1 MHVGTTLNLQPVTSF
16 RERMVHMALPDT
28 EESRNGLVFTG
39 ERFIPHQTDPLLALE
54 HYHRYYF
61 ASRFAQNKRILDIA
75 CGEGYGSAFLSKFGH
90 TVVGIDSDSA
100 TIEHARKQY
109 AAFPNLAF
117 EIGRCEDSPRE
128 GDGFDM
134 AVSFELLEHLDPRGQ
149 VKFLENVRRVLKQDG
164 LFVVSS
170 PERNEYA
177 ATYKAKNEFH
187 QHEMTLLELK
197 AFLGVFFKHVHL
209 CAQRV
214 LTLSTMWQL
223 EGWQGARFGFH
234 SRKDLLE
241 EIPSSESFSS
251 PLYLIAL
258 CSNHALPDTT
268 LAESNSFYL
277 DILNSDQ
284 TKDFS
289 RWAMQLNRE
298 VQKSRD
304 MVADL
309 QQQVDQRTAWA
320 LKLDGQVKGQND
332 FVEMLKKEL
341 EGRTQWALSLES
353 DVARER
359 AYSKETNQ
367 ELQKSSQELQK
378 SSQELLGIRK
388 AMSSSFLYRILAKL
402 KLIPSVWGR

>member
-1 MHVGTTLNLQPVTSF
+1 MEASVFYLHPGTCNLRPDS
-16 RERMVHMALPDT
+16 ERMGHMALPDT
-28 EESRNGLVFTG
+28 EESENGLVFTG

-75 CGEGYGSAFLSKFGH
+75 CGEGYGSAFLSKFAR
-90 TVVGIDSDSA
+90 TAVGIDSDGA
-100 TIEHARKQY
+100 TIAHARKKY
-109 AAFPNLAF
+109 AAFPNLTF

-134 AVSFELLEHLDPRGQ
+134 AVSFELLEHLDPMGQ
-149 VKFLENVRRVLKQDG
+149 VKFLENVRRVLKPDG

-177 ATYKAKNEFH
+177 ATYQAKNEFH

-197 AFLGVFFKHVHL
+197 AFLGTFFKHVHL

-223 EGWQGARFGFH
+223 EGWQGAQFGFH
-234 SRKDLLE
+234 SRKDLLA

-258 CSNHALPDTT
+258 CSNNPLPDNV

-289 RWAMQLNRE
+289 RWARQLNSE
-298 VQKSRD
+298 VQKNRD

-309 QQQVDQRTAWA
+309 QQQVEQRTAWA
-320 LKLDGQVKGQND
+320 QTLDGQIKGQND
-332 FVEMLKKEL
+332 FIEMLKKEL

-359 AYSKETNQ
+359 ANANEAK
-367 ELQKSSQELQK
+367 LDFQK
-378 SSQELLGIRK
+378 SSQELLRIRK
-388 AMSSSFLYRILAKL
+388 ELSASFLYRVCAKL
-402 KLIPSVWGR
+402 RLLPNVWDK